1 MANEEDTGKTDAEM
15 IDRVWELADKIRIC
29 MLTTWDGKRQRSRP
43 LYSHPDRKK
52 DIIQF
57 LVDEHGAKTWQ
68 VDQFPW
74 VSLSYVDTSGNK
86 YVALTGKAKITND
99 RKMIKK
105 LWSDFNKAWWDS
117 EDDPAIRLL
126 TIEPDDAEI
135 WDSPNKLVAG
145 LKMLAAAVTGAKP
158 RYGDHAKVDI

>member
-1 MANEEDTGKTDAEM
+1 MANEEDTGKTEAEM
-15 IDRVWELADKIRIC
+15 VDRVWELADKIRVC
-29 MLTTWDGKRQRSRP
+29 MLTTWDGRRQRSRP
-43 LYSHPDRKK
+43 LYSMPDRKK
-52 DIIQF
+52 DVIQF

-68 VDQFPW
+68 VEEFPW
-74 VSLSYVDTSGNK
+74 VSLSYVDTGGNK
-86 YVALTGKAKITND
+86 YVAMTGKAKITND

-126 TIEPDDAEI
+126 TVTPDDAEV

>member
-15 IDRVWELADKIRIC
+15 IDRVWELADKIKD
-29 MLTTWDGKRQRSRP
+29 LHADHLGRQAAALAPALFDAGQEEGRYPVSGR
-43 LYSHPDRKK
+43 RT
-52 DIIQF
+52 
-57 LVDEHGAKTWQ
+57 GAKTWQ

-86 YVALTGKAKITND
+86 YVAMTGKAKITDD

-117 EDDPAIRLL
+117 RMIRRSACLRSSRM
-126 TIEPDDAEI
+126 TRKSGIARTSWWPVSSC
-135 WDSPNKLVAG
+135 SP
-145 LKMLAAAVTGAKP
+145 P
-158 RYGDHAKVDI
+158 P

>member
-15 IDRVWELADKIRIC
+15 IDRVWELADKIKIC

-43 LYSHPDRKK
+43 LYSMPDRKK

-57 LVDEHGAKTWQ
+57 LVDENGAKSWQ

-86 YVALTGKAKITND
+86 YVAMTGKAKITND

-135 WDSPNKLVAG
+135 WDSPNRLVAG
-145 LKMLAAAVTGAKP
+145 FKMLAAAVTGAKP